1 MEAMKIP
8 NLPQLAAE
16 HIEAEAYDVVEGD
29 TPVVQGTGEVRVLD
43 VRILDGEGR
52 DRERFQ
58 NGEDL
63 VVAVTFRTTR
73 PIENPIFGA
82 AVYRSDGVYVHGPNS
97 KWDNVLEGRY
107 HGIYTF
113 FLQWKGLPL
122 LAGRYRLSIAVFDQG
137 HLKPFVWHNQLHDF
151 EVVTEIEDHGMV
163 LMEHAWGIITHLET

>member
-1 MEAMKIP
+1 M
-8 NLPQLAAE
+8 
-16 HIEAEAYDVVEGD
+16 
-29 TPVVQGTGEVRVLD
+29 VQGTGEVRVLE

-97 KWDNVLEGRY
+97 KWDNVLDGRY
-107 HGIYTF
+107 HGVYTF

-122 LAGRYRLSIAVFDQG
+122 LAGRYRLGIAVFDQG

-151 EVVTEIEDHGMV
+151 EVVTDVEDHGMV